1 MIIDPINHNF
11 GFKNM
16 GLAIMNIRAPNVK
29 TPKRAPITVS
39 ASCVE
44 AL

>member
-11 GFKNM
+11 GFRNN
-16 GLAIMNIRAPNVK
+16 GLAIINIRAPNVK
-29 TPKRAPITVS
+29 APRRTPITVS
-39 ASCVE
+39 ASEVE